1 MLRFSYFAKNF
12 YPFQKPVFKFHPFFF
27 GLEKGGRQRK
37 GERELGREGFGE
49 KEFNKKE
56 CLLLI

>member
-1 MLRFSYFAKNF
+1 MLFFSYLAENF
-12 YPFQKPVFKFHPFFF
+12 YPFQKSVLKLRPLFFLV
-27 GLEKGGRQRK
+27 GKRGRQRK

-56 CLLLI
+56 C

>member
-1 MLRFSYFAKNF
+1 MLFFSYFAKKF
-12 YPFQKPVFKFHPFFF
+12 YPFQKSVFKFHLLFFS
-27 GLEKGGRQRK
+27 LERGGRQRK